1 MSART
6 FNDAPAVRTA
16 VPILVGLVGPSGS
29 GKTYSALRIATGIQ
43 RITGGEIFFI
53 DTEARRALHY
63 AEQFKF
69 RHVQF
74 DAPFGSLDYMAAIE
88 HCVAKG
94 AKVIVIDSLSHEHE
108 GPGGVLEAHEVETTR
123 LAEQWRTNRD
133 KVQMTAWAK
142 PKAERRRL
150 ISTILQLG
158 INVVLCFRAKE
169 KLKVIPGKAPM
180 PLGWMPIAGEEFV
193 FEMTV
198 NMLLLPGSG
207 GVPTWQPEEPGERA
221 MIKLP
226 EQFKAI
232 FAERRPLDEKTGEAL
247 AKWAAGS
254 VSGATVAH
262 LSPQPTD
269 TPARDL
275 QTLCDIADGKI
286 AEGLDALVAWAEAL
300 PLAEKKLIGGKR
312 FEEWKARAA

>member
-6 FNDAPAVRTA
+6 FNDSPAVRTA

-43 RITGGEIFFI
+43 RITGGDIFFI

-108 GPGGVLEAHEVETTR
+108 GPGGVLEAHDVETDR
-123 LAEQWRTNRD
+123 LSKQWNTSRD

-193 FEMTV
+193 YEMTV

-254 VSGATVAH
+254 ATSAQ
-262 LSPQPTD
+262 PQKAAAEVPG
-269 TPARDL
+269 RDL
-275 QTLCDIADGKI
+275 QTLTDLGDCKAT
-286 AEGLDALVAWAEAL
+286 EGLAALESWGATL
-300 PLAEKKLIGGKR
+300 TTTEKRTIGADR
-312 FEEWKARAA
+312 WNAWKARAA

>member
-6 FNDAPAVRTA
+6 FSDSPAVRTA

-74 DAPFGSLDYMAAIE
+74 DQPFGSLDYMAAIE

-108 GPGGVLEAHEVETTR
+108 GPGGVLEAHDVETDR
-123 LAEQWRTNRD
+123 LSKQWNTSRD

-254 VSGATVAH
+254 AGVVKE
-262 LSPQPTD
+262 SPTTGD
-269 TPARDL
+269 APARDL
-275 QTLCDIADGKI
+275 QTLCDLGDSKAT
-286 AEGLDALVAWAEAL
+286 EGFDALGAWWSGLSKQERTTLGAARID
-300 PLAEKKLIGGKR
+300 A
-312 FEEWKARAA
+312 WKARAT

>member
-1 MSART
+1 
-6 FNDAPAVRTA
+6 
-16 VPILVGLVGPSGS
+16 
-29 GKTYSALRIATGIQ
+29 
-43 RITGGEIFFI
+43 
-53 DTEARRALHY
+53 
-63 AEQFKF
+63 
-69 RHVQF
+69 
-74 DAPFGSLDYMAAIE
+74 
-88 HCVAKG
+88 
-94 AKVIVIDSLSHEHE
+94 
-108 GPGGVLEAHEVETTR
+108 
-123 LAEQWRTNRD
+123 
-133 KVQMTAWAK
+133 MTAWAK

-254 VSGATVAH
+254 TATAE
-262 LSPQPTD
+262 SAA
-269 TPARDL
+269 PARDL
-275 QTLCDIADGKI
+275 QTLCDLGNSKVG
-286 AEGLDALVAWAEAL
+286 EGLEAL
-300 PLAEKKLIGGKR
+300 GLWWQSLQPAERTLIGKAR
-312 FEEWKARAA
+312 LDAWKARTA

>member
-6 FNDAPAVRTA
+6 FNDSPAVRTA

-43 RITGGEIFFI
+43 RVTGGEIFFI

-63 AEQFKF
+63 AEQFRF

-88 HCVAKG
+88 HCVTNG

-123 LAEQWRTNRD
+123 LAEQWRTSRD

-254 VSGATVAH
+254 AAAPAEQ
-262 LSPQPTD
+262 PQDP
-269 TPARDL
+269 RDL
-275 QTLCDIADGKI
+275 ATLEAI
-286 AEGLDALVAWAEAL
+286 AETKIHDGAASLTQWATTL
-300 PLAEKKLIGGKR
+300 PAAEKKLIGAER
-312 FEEWKARAA
+312 FASWKARAA